1 MKKYLKTHGYIIV
14 QFSHLVVSIWIYR
27 IQFYLCEW
35 SNIKLT
41 VYDGKKKKPKENHL
55 YSDYSKVIWM
65 MGHSALLDNTWWNYL
80 EQVSLFH
87 FINIHYYKLP
97 AQSNTANREFLF
109 VIGIVANGTNMQET
123 ICIFKCMD
131 MYNSI

>member
-1 MKKYLKTHGYIIV
+1 
-14 QFSHLVVSIWIYR
+14 
-27 IQFYLCEW
+27 
-35 SNIKLT
+35 
-41 VYDGKKKKPKENHL
+41 
-55 YSDYSKVIWM
+55 M
-65 MGHSALLDNTWWNYL
+65 MGRRKTKRKIIFIVTTPRLYGWMVIHDYYTIHGGISYL
-80 EQVSLFH
+80 EQVSLLH

-109 VIGIVANGTNMQET
+109 VIGIVANGTNMQEI